1 MLKDLRIENFAIIDK
16 IDLQLQP
23 GLITFTGET
32 GAGKS
37 ILIDA
42 VETLLG
48 GRADAT
54 MIRSGCE
61 SAFVEGAFYLSPNIR
76 EPVQAIL
83 QRDDLL
89 DDPEYVSIA
98 REIRLTGRNIARVN
112 GRSVNATLLRE
123 IGEYLIDIHGQSEH
137 LSLLRVSQHLG
148 LLDNYAGVE
157 DLLAVYR
164 KTYQLAMDIFHLTK
178 RFPKEEMYALTDQIR
193 RSSRSI
199 GAQLLRLGQTAL

>member
-54 MIRSGCE
+54 MIRSGIDR
-61 SAFVEGAFYLSPNIR
+61 AWIEGIFHIPANMRASLTEILNR
-76 EPVQAIL
+76 EE
-83 QRDDLL
+83 LL
-89 DDPEYVSIA
+89 DEPDQVVLA
-98 REIRLTGRNIARVN
+98 RELRSN
-112 GRSVNATLLRE
+112 GR
-123 IGEYLIDIHGQSEH
+123 
-137 LSLLRVSQHLG
+137 
-148 LLDNYAGVE
+148 
-157 DLLAVYR
+157 
-164 KTYQLAMDIFHLTK
+164 
-178 RFPKEEMYALTDQIR
+178 
-193 RSSRSI
+193 
-199 GAQLLRLGQTAL
+199 

>member
-61 SAFVEGAFYLSPNIR
+61 RAFVEGHFSIDPSVRPSVHEILKR
-76 EPVQAIL
+76 E
-83 QRDDLL
+83 DLL
-89 DDPEYVSIA
+89 DDPDQVIVA
-98 REIRLTGRNIARVN
+98 REIRTNGRNVARIN
-112 GRSVNATLLRE
+112 GRSVSA
-123 IGEYLIDIHGQSEH
+123 
-137 LSLLRVSQHLG
+137 SL
-148 LLDNYAGVE
+148 
-157 DLLAVYR
+157 
-164 KTYQLAMDIFHLTK
+164 
-178 RFPKEEMYALTDQIR
+178 
-193 RSSRSI
+193 
-199 GAQLLRLGQTAL
+199 